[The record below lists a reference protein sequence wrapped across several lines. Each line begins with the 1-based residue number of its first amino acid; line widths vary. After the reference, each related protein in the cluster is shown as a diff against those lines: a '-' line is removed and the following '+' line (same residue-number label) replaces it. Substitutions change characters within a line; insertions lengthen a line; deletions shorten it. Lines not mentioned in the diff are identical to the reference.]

1 MERADRWQQRLRGC
15 GPIAPETAL
24 IIRSGSAG
32 NAAPFRLR
40 RAGRDQGK
48 RGVVRGGAGRK
59 EFPYLRG
66 TPPLAERHPRL
77 HRTRLLTKVGLVLP
91 DERHPV
97 SPRTLAA
104 DHAAC
109 VMAKGC
115 SERGDLEP
123 RFSLMARMN
132 ATMVQP
138 SGVVWENATFRQSS
152 ADQVVQFEFS
162 RTFRPCCS
170 KHRLCAVCVV
180 PWGPGRQPRL
190 FAL

>member
-48 RGVVRGGAGRK
+48 RGVVRGGWAEGIPVPPRDPAFGRK
-59 EFPYLRG
+59 TPSATSHASLNESRSG
-66 TPPLAERHPRL
+66 TSRRKASR
-77 HRTRLLTKVGLVLP
+77 V
-91 DERHPV
+91 
-97 SPRTLAA
+97 AA